1 MCLWKVTLSQ
11 SMGKFNCLKPFR
23 ITLFSGGLL
32 RKDSFWQ
39 MDGYGG
45 GTVCL
50 PARVM
55 CAWNAWKFGAHW
67 EHEGTQACR
76 WWSNQATSEPPYGGS
91 FSDEIGHI
99 FLIAK
104 LFSVICSSVHPDQY
118 NRPYS
123 NILKFMSI
131 QVKYRFLLSSDLKKK
146 KKVSQAILC
155 GSMCVSVFLCVIFL
169 SNA

>member
-1 MCLWKVTLSQ
+1 MATIVPVNS
-11 SMGKFNCLKPFR
+11 
-23 ITLFSGGLL
+23 II
-32 RKDSFWQ
+32 
-39 MDGYGG
+39 YGQY
-45 GTVCL
+45 
-50 PARVM
+50 
-55 CAWNAWKFGAHW
+55 WKFSSLRINGLNEFNYLYHSVYQFCYVQRKAT
-67 EHEGTQACR
+67 GVLLKTVSQIKNL
-76 WWSNQATSEPPYGGS
+76 NQSHPYGGS
-91 FSDEIGHI
+91 FSDGIGHI

-118 NRPYS
+118 NGPYS

-131 QVKYRFLLSSDLKKK
+131 QVKYRFLLSSDLK